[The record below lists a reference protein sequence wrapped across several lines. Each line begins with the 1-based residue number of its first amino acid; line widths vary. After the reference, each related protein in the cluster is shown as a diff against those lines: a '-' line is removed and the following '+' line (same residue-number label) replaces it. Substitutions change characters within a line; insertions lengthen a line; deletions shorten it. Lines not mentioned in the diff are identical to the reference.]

1 MEKPVPI
8 VFIVDDDISVRESL
22 ELLIASVGWQPK
34 TFASAQMFLAYPRVF
49 VPNCLVLDV
58 SLPDLNGLDLQ
69 RLIGA
74 KRADMP
80 IVFITGNG
88 DVPMTVQAM
97 KAGAVDFL
105 TKPFSDEALL
115 SAITHAIV
123 RSAAA
128 LADEAQLCE
137 LREGYKSLTPRERE
151 VMAFVVAGRLNKQVG
166 GELGISEITVKAHRG
181 NVMRKMKAA
190 SLPELVIMAA
200 RLHLAVESKRR
211 VSKSLSLQS
220 CSQGLFKGGVR
231 VYRDD

>member
-1 MEKPVPI
+1 MEKPVPVI
-8 VFIVDDDISVRESL
+8 FIVDDDISVRESL
-22 ELLIASVGWQPK
+22 ELLIASMGWQPE
-34 TFASAQMFLAYPRVF
+34 TFASAQMFLAHPRVF

-58 SLPDLNGLDLQ
+58 SLPDLSGLDLQ
-69 RLIGA
+69 KLISG

-80 IVFITGNG
+80 IIFITGNG

-115 SAITHAIV
+115 SAINHAIE

-137 LREGYKSLTPRERE
+137 LREDYESLTPRERE

-190 SLPELVIMAA
+190 SLPDLVIMAA
-200 RLHLAVESKRR
+200 KLQLSAESKR
-211 VSKSLSLQS
+211 
-220 CSQGLFKGGVR
+220 
-231 VYRDD
+231 